1 MSNEEEEDFKL
12 LLFYSENASL
22 TELKELFENKKFS
35 EEKIDEAFRHCIK
48 NCKKHNKEHA
58 ESIKLFLKKIIDI
71 NYQNEKYNDTT
82 ILMYAF
88 DEGQEVPCDLI
99 LSCFN
104 SEINLNLYDNNKE
117 TTIFHLIKS
126 DKINDESQKDFLNQL
141 LIKSFDFDFINNDD
155 ETITSIL
162 EKKGKKEILNFI
174 KEIIKNS
181 IFDINSLTSKYNKNN
196 ENDYD
201 EILKDLNK
209 YYQQINLVKS
219 ENPSFY
225 YNILLVEMKIVLS
238 VVGVS
243 HDQNIIEVEK
253 YGNKILKENQ
263 IKLINLL
270 NKEVNIQNIEINYS
284 PCLIINKFIML
295 YQLDKF
301 QLFKEY
307 KNIIENNENGK
318 YYYDNKLLF
327 FYLQIIYIDMLI
339 EREKIKDAIEE
350 IKKLENEID
359 TKEDIDKQLILP
371 NDFEI
376 DIKNDTIL
384 KNIIKLYKIFIR
396 LFINEDNKKK
406 KGFSESFTSS
416 NIKQANELMKTIEVE
431 INELT
436 VNSNFGLKN
445 FFDFL
450 HIRLLYLSSH
460 FSMNKLNSKLEKF
473 YSENTNKNEIINIY
487 YYNTQG
493 IINLKEGKYSLSSFY
508 FLKCLN
514 ILNIA
519 SSIQLIKRN
528 HYYPVIAFNLALSYF
543 YQRNYENCIKIL
555 YFLLN
560 YSNNNTKFFTNNKYI
575 YYRLALSQLELILSK
590 NKNINE
596 IYNKYFDMRDIKNC
610 FILNN
615 INASSSFNL
624 EKDENDESS
633 LIKQD
638 LISNDIIDN
647 FKKVLLLIG
656 NKYDDKIYLNTIF
669 NLIFCL
675 LINENYSEA
684 IFYLRNIKAETTKIQ
699 KYIINSYLLQCYIFT
714 GNLKHA
720 QKISEI
726 LITEKDL
733 DNFNDKFYQKISNKI
748 IPFANFK
755 VSVYINMIKMCIL
768 NGKKEEIDGYL
779 IHLLGY
785 CNLDISYNN
794 QGGINSVEEI
804 PPFIINVFVYYYLN
818 INRRDLAINI
828 LKTKKIK
835 QIFLPNS
842 DKNKR

>member
-35 EEKIDEAFRHCIK
+35 QEKVDEAFRHCIK
-48 NCKKHNKEHA
+48 NCKKHNKEYA
-58 ESIKLFLKKIIDI
+58 ESIKLFLKIINDI
-71 NYQNEKYNDTT
+71 NFQNEKYNETT

-104 SEINLNLYDNNKE
+104 SEINLNIYDSNKE

-126 DKINDESQKDFLNQL
+126 DKINDESQKEFLTQL
-141 LIKSFDFDFINNDD
+141 LIKSFDFDFINNDN

-162 EKKGKKEILNFI
+162 ERKGKNEILTYI

-181 IFDINSLTSKYNKNN
+181 IFNINTLTSKYNKNN
-196 ENDYD
+196 RDDYD
-201 EILKDLNK
+201 EILKELSK
-209 YYQQINLVKS
+209 YYQQINTVKS

-225 YNILLVEMKIVLS
+225 YNILLVEMKILLS

-243 HDQNIIEVEK
+243 HYQKDIVVEK
-253 YGNKILKENQ
+253 FGSDILKQNQ
-263 IKLINLL
+263 LKLIHTL
-270 NKEVNIQNIEINYS
+270 NKVNIQSKEIDYS

-301 QLFKEY
+301 QLFKDY

-318 YYYDNKLLF
+318 FYYDNKLLF
-327 FYLQIIYIDMLI
+327 FYLQTIYIDMLI

-359 TKEDIDKQLILP
+359 TKKDIEKKLILP
-371 NDFEI
+371 NDLEI
-376 DIKNDTIL
+376 DIKDDTIL
-384 KNIIKLYKIFIR
+384 KNIIKLYKIFIM

-416 NIKQANELMKTIEVE
+416 NIKQANELMKKIEIE

-436 VNSNFGLKN
+436 INSNFGLKN

-450 HIRLLYLSSH
+450 QIRLLYLSSH

-473 YSENTNKNEIINIY
+473 YSENTRRNEIINIY

-514 ILNIA
+514 ILNLE

-528 HYYPVIAFNLALSYF
+528 HYYPAIAFNLALSYF

-575 YYRLALSQLELILSK
+575 YYRLALSQLEVTLSK

-624 EKDENDESS
+624 EKDDSS

-656 NKYDDKIYLNTIF
+656 NKYDDKIYLNTLF

-714 GNLKHA
+714 GNLKSA

>member
-1 MSNEEEEDFKL
+1 M
-12 LLFYSENASL
+12 
-22 TELKELFENKKFS
+22 
-35 EEKIDEAFRHCIK
+35 KINFMI
-48 NCKKHNKEHA
+48 
-58 ESIKLFLKKIIDI
+58 IKLFLKIINDI
-71 NYQNEKYNDTT
+71 NFQNEKYNETT

-104 SEINLNLYDNNKE
+104 SEINLNIYDSNKE

-126 DKINDESQKDFLNQL
+126 DKINDESQKEFLTQL
-141 LIKSFDFDFINNDD
+141 LIKSFDFDFINNDN

-162 EKKGKKEILNFI
+162 ERKGKNEILTYI

-181 IFDINSLTSKYNKNN
+181 IFNINTLTSKYNKNN
-196 ENDYD
+196 RDDYD
-201 EILKDLNK
+201 EILKELSK
-209 YYQQINLVKS
+209 YYQQINTVKS

-225 YNILLVEMKIVLS
+225 YNILLVEMKILLS

-243 HDQNIIEVEK
+243 HYQKDIVVEK
-253 YGNKILKENQ
+253 FGSDILKQNQ
-263 IKLINLL
+263 LKLIHTL
-270 NKEVNIQNIEINYS
+270 NKVNIQSKEIDYS

-301 QLFKEY
+301 QLFKDY

-318 YYYDNKLLF
+318 FYYDNKLLF
-327 FYLQIIYIDMLI
+327 FYLQTIYIDMLI

-359 TKEDIDKQLILP
+359 TKKDIEKKLILP
-371 NDFEI
+371 NDLEI
-376 DIKNDTIL
+376 DIKDDTIL
-384 KNIIKLYKIFIR
+384 KNIIKLYKIFIM

-416 NIKQANELMKTIEVE
+416 NIKQANELMKKIEIE

-436 VNSNFGLKN
+436 INSNFGLKN

-450 HIRLLYLSSH
+450 QIRLLYLSSH

-473 YSENTNKNEIINIY
+473 YSENTRRNEIINIY

-514 ILNIA
+514 ILNLE

-528 HYYPVIAFNLALSYF
+528 HYYPAIAFNLALSYF

-575 YYRLALSQLELILSK
+575 YYRLALSQLEVTLSK

-624 EKDENDESS
+624 EIDEKDDSS

-656 NKYDDKIYLNTIF
+656 NKYDDKIYLNTLF

-714 GNLKHA
+714 GNLKSA

-726 LITEKDL
+726 LISEKDL

>member
-1 MSNEEEEDFKL
+1 MKKEEDGDFTL
-12 LLFYSENASL
+12 LLKYSENAML
-22 TELKELFENKKFS
+22 FELKELFEKKQFS
-35 EEKIDEAFRHCIK
+35 QEQIDEAFRICIK
-48 NCKKHNKEHA
+48 NFKKHNKDYE
-58 ESIKLFLKKIIDI
+58 ESIKLFLNQTSDI
-71 NYQNEKYNDTT
+71 NFQNDKYNETT
-82 ILMYAF
+82 VLMYAF
-88 DEGQEVPCDLI
+88 DEGQEIPSDLI

-104 SEINLNLYDNNKE
+104 NEINLNLYDSFKE
-117 TTIFHLIKS
+117 TTLFHLIKS
-126 DKINDESQKDFLNQL
+126 DKINEDCLKDFLTQL
-141 LIKSFDFDFINNDD
+141 LTKNFDFDFKNNNE
-155 ETITSIL
+155 ETISLIL
-162 EKKGKKEILNFI
+162 ENKGKKHIINFI
-174 KEIIKNS
+174 KEIIDN
-181 IFDINSLTSKYNKNN
+181 INLNMNKLTLKYNKSDKN
-196 ENDYD
+196 EYE
-201 EILKDLNK
+201 EIIYELKK
-209 YYQQINLVKS
+209 YYEQINIIQ
-219 ENPSFY
+219 NQNNSFY
-225 YNILLVEMKIVLS
+225 YNIVFLEIKILLS
-238 VVGVS
+238 VVTSNPKFNNFLVENFS
-243 HDQNIIEVEK
+243 NNLLKQNH
-253 YGNKILKENQ
+253 L
-263 IKLINLL
+263 KLINLL
-270 NKEVNIQNIEINYS
+270 NNLEIESDEVTYS
-284 PCLIINKFIML
+284 PCFVINKFIML

-301 QLFKEY
+301 HMFKKY
-307 KNIIENNENGK
+307 KKILENNENELN
-318 YYYDNKLLF
+318 YFDNKFIF
-327 FYLQIIYIDMLI
+327 FYLEIIYIDMLI
-339 EREKIKDAIEE
+339 EREKIKEAIEE

-359 TKEDIDKQLILP
+359 NKIEIDKKLILP
-371 NDFEI
+371 NDIEI
-376 DIKNDTIL
+376 DIKDDNII
-384 KNIIKLYKIFIR
+384 KQIIKLYKIFVMI
-396 LFINEDNKKK
+396 FINEDNKKSK
-406 KGFSESFTSS
+406 NFSESFTSS
-416 NIKQANELMKTIEVE
+416 NIKQANESLKKIEND

-436 VNSNFGLKN
+436 VNSNKGLKN

-450 HIRLLYLSSH
+450 QIRLLYLSSH

-473 YSENTNKNEIINIY
+473 FTENKNNNEVINIY

-514 ILNIA
+514 ILNLE

-528 HYYPVIAFNLALSYF
+528 HYYPAIAFNLALSYF

-560 YSNNNTKFFTNNKYI
+560 YSNNNTKFFTNYKYI

-624 EKDENDESS
+624 EIDEKDDSS

-656 NKYDDKIYLNTIF
+656 NKYDDKIYLNTLF

-684 IFYLRNIKAETTKIQ
+684 IFYLRNIKVETTKIQ

-714 GNLKHA
+714 GNLKLA

-733 DNFNDKFYQKISNKI
+733 DNYNDKFYQKINNKI

-755 VSVYINMIKMCIL
+755 VSIYINMIKMCIL

-779 IHLLGY
+779 INLLGY

>member
-35 EEKIDEAFRHCIK
+35 QEKVDEAFRHCIK
-48 NCKKHNKEHA
+48 NYKKHNKEYA
-58 ESIKLFLKKIIDI
+58 ESIKIFLKEIIDI
-71 NYQNEKYNDTT
+71 NYQNENYNETT

-104 SEINLNLYDNNKE
+104 SEINLNLYDLNKE

-126 DKINDESQKDFLNQL
+126 DKINDESQKDFLTQL
-141 LIKSFDFDFINNDD
+141 LIKSFDFDFINNNN

-162 EKKGKKEILNFI
+162 EKKGKNDILTFI

-181 IFDINSLTSKYNKNN
+181 IFNINSLTSKYNKKNK
-196 ENDYD
+196 NDYD

-209 YYQQINLVKS
+209 YYQQINSVKS

-225 YNILLVEMKIVLS
+225 YNILLVEMKILLS
-238 VVGVS
+238 LVGAS
-243 HDQNIIEVEK
+243 HHQNNFLVEK
-253 YGNKILKENQ
+253 FGSNILKENQ
-263 IKLINLL
+263 IKLIHLL
-270 NKEVNIQNIEINYS
+270 NKVNIQSNEIDYS

-318 YYYDNKLLF
+318 FYYDNKLLF
-327 FYLQIIYIDMLI
+327 FYLQTIYIDMLI

-359 TKEDIDKQLILP
+359 SKEDIEKKLILP
-371 NDFEI
+371 NDLEI
-376 DIKNDTIL
+376 DIKDDKIL
-384 KNIIKLYKIFIR
+384 KNIIKLYKIFIM

-416 NIKQANELMKTIEVE
+416 NIKQANELMKILEIE

-436 VNSNFGLKN
+436 INSNFGLKN

-450 HIRLLYLSSH
+450 HVRLLYLSSH
-460 FSMNKLNSKLEKF
+460 FSMNKVNLKLEKIF
-473 YSENTNKNEIINIY
+473 SENINNNEIINIY

-493 IINLKEGKYSLSSFY
+493 IINLKKGKYSLSSFY

-514 ILNIA
+514 ILNVE

-528 HYYPVIAFNLALSYF
+528 HYYPAIAFNLALSYF

-560 YSNNNTKFFTNNKYI
+560 YSNNNTKFFTNYKYI

-624 EKDENDESS
+624 EKDENDEFT

-656 NKYDDKIYLNTIF
+656 NKYDDKIYLNTLF

-684 IFYLRNIKAETTKIQ
+684 IFYLRNIKVETTKIQ

-714 GNLKHA
+714 GNLKLA

-733 DNFNDKFYQKISNKI
+733 DNYNDKFYQKINNKI

-755 VSVYINMIKMCIL
+755 VSIYINMIKMCIL

-779 IHLLGY
+779 INLLGY